1 MPSTATVTSK
11 TGPAVTVTSLA
22 FADVQ
27 QFNLSLGGKS
37 LLQIVDSLKG
47 IKEFD
52 VNATT
57 TLTCTIAAGVATIVV
72 SQ

>member
-1 MPSTATVTSK
+1 MPSTATITSK
-11 TGPAVTVTSLA
+11 TGPAATVTSLLLS
-22 FADVQ
+22 DVREFLLQ
-27 QFNLSLGGKS
+27 LGGKS
-37 LLQIVDSLKG
+37 RLQVTDNNVG

-52 VNATT
+52 INATT